1 MTIKE
6 FCLKYEKTE
15 ANVRAKINRNKDKLE
30 GHITKTPYS
39 KTYVLDEFAIDFLL
53 NDKRT
58 RLCSQD
64 SGKLKAENNNAN
76 ELNDLNVDMYQH
88 WSEQKKEKVMTVCMN
103 EVRRY
108 YKVLSYI
115 PDSFK
120 TYELCKYAVENQ
132 GLALEFVPT
141 RFLTEELCNIAVNS
155 NGVALA
161 FVPEGFI
168 TKEMAIAALT
178 NYKDACKKINGSMNI
193 SQHELEHNLL
203 KFVPEKFRDKPI
215 CLLALSNDSCNAKYI
230 PRKYF
235 SDEDIIN
242 EALKDSISRKY
253 IPNGYWN
260 VDNIIETIKN
270 FKHGMQGI
278 PRELFSYEF
287 YIRLIDEKLIKP
299 EDIYVDDYYS
309 GILTPQERESIR
321 NIDFEKREFH
331 DKLYNLIIK
340 DGNNIRLMS
349 VDDECYETYSLI
361 AVAGKGSALKY
372 VPMEK
377 RDYNK
382 CEAAVVND
390 SNAIVYV
397 PEEYKKKLAND
408 IKRRN
413 DWLKFVFDD
422 SYFADFLLNEYSECQ
437 K

>member
-39 KTYVLDEFAIDFLL
+39 KTYLLDEFAIDFLL
-53 NDKRT
+53 DDKRT

-64 SGKLKAENNNAN
+64 SGKLKGENKNA
-76 ELNDLNVDMYQH
+76 NDLNVDMYQH
-88 WSEQKKEKVMTVCMN
+88 WSKQKKEKVMAVCMN
-103 EVRRY
+103 EACRY
-108 YKVLSYI
+108 HKVLSYI

-141 RFLTEELCNIAVNS
+141 RYITEELCNIAVNS

-161 FVPEGFI
+161 FVPEEFI
-168 TKEMAIAALT
+168 TKEMAITALT
-178 NYKDACKKINGSMNI
+178 NYKEACKNIVGMNR
-193 SQHELEHNLL
+193 ELEWNLL

-215 CLLALSNDSCNAKYI
+215 CLLALSNHSQSAKYI
-230 PRKYF
+230 PQKYF
-235 SDEDIIN
+235 NDEDIIN
-242 EALKDSISRKY
+242 EARKDSISRKY
-253 IPNGYWN
+253 IPNEYWN

-270 FKHGMQGI
+270 FECGMQGI

-287 YIRLIDEKLIKP
+287 YIRLIDEKLIEPK
-299 EDIYVDDYYS
+299 DIYADDYYS

-321 NIDFEKREFH
+321 SIDWEKRELH
-331 DKLYNLIIK
+331 DKLYDLIIK

-349 VDDECYETYSLI
+349 VDDECYELYSMV
-361 AVAGKGSALKY
+361 AVSGKGSALKY
-372 VPMEK
+372 VPIEK
-377 RDYNK
+377 RDYNMCK
-382 CEAAVVND
+382 VAVVND

-397 PEEYKKKLAND
+397 PEEYKEKLADD

-422 SYFADFLLNEYSECQ
+422 SYFADFLLNEYSEQ
-437 K
+437 KE